1 MSALDLARLQF
12 GITTVYHFLFVP
24 LTISLGFLIAG
35 FETAWVRTNKEK
47 YLKLTHFFGELFLIN
62 FALGVVT
69 GILQE
74 FQFGMNW
81 SDYSRFVGDI
91 FGAPLAIE
99 ALLAFFLESTFL
111 GIWIFGWDRVPRTV
125 HLASIWIVA
134 IGSLLSAFF
143 ILAANSFMQQP
154 VGFKINPVSGRA
166 ELTDFIAVLTNPTL
180 MLAMPHVIA
189 ASFMTGGAFV
199 LAVAV
204 WRIVRRPDHDAEIF
218 RTAARVGAVT
228 VIVAAGAL
236 FLVGDQLGKHLA
248 ADQPMKAAAS
258 EGLYNT
264 SQPAPFT
271 VLALWGTDGKIIP
284 IIQIPNVLSFLET
297 GDFNGKV
304 EGINDINAQLR
315 AQYPQYGSQ
324 MDYSPIVPVTFY
336 SFRLMV
342 GAAGLA
348 GLAALWFLWS
358 MRKGRSPGR
367 GAIAIAAVLPFV
379 PLAANSSG
387 WILNEM
393 GRQPWVVQGQLLTA
407 NAVSPNTGAMILI
420 TLIGFTF
427 LYGVLAVVEV
437 GLVAKVVKTDE
448 IGTQPAGY
456 GDAGDS
462 GDQAATFAY

>member
-24 LTISLGFLIAG
+24 LTISLGFLVAG
-35 FETAWVRTNKEK
+35 FQTAWFRTDKEK
-47 YLKLTHFFGELFLIN
+47 YLKLTHFYGELFLIN

-111 GIWIFGWDRVPRTV
+111 GIWIFGWDRVPKAV
-125 HLASIWIVA
+125 HLASIWIVS

-154 VGFKINPVSGRA
+154 VGFKINAVTGRA
-166 ELTDFIAVLTNPTL
+166 ELTDFIAVMTNPTL

-199 LAVAV
+199 LAIAV

-218 RTAARVGAVT
+218 RTAAKVGAVT
-228 VIVAAGAL
+228 VLVAAVAL
-236 FLVGDQLGKHLA
+236 LVVGDQLGKHLA
-248 ADQPMKAAAS
+248 TDQPMKAAAS
-258 EGLYNT
+258 EGLYTT

-271 VLALWGTDGKIIP
+271 VAALWGPDGKMIP
-284 IIQIPNVLSFLET
+284 IIQIPGLLSFLET

-304 EGINDINAQLR
+304 EGINNLNAQYR
-315 AQYPQYGSQ
+315 AAYPQYGPQ
-324 MDYSPIVPVTFY
+324 MDYSPIVPVSFY
-336 SFRLMV
+336 AFRLMV

-358 MRKGRSPGR
+358 IRKGRRPGR
-367 GAIAIAAVLPFV
+367 GAILIAAILPFV
-379 PLAANSSG
+379 PLGANSFG

-420 TLIGFTF
+420 TLITFTL
-427 LYGVLAVVEV
+427 LYGILAVVEV
-437 GLVAKVVKTDE
+437 GLVAKVIRTDE

-456 GDAGDS
+456 GDAGDTGES
-462 GDQAATFAY
+462 ASTFAY